1 MANDVVILGFGPAAA
16 SAVEALRSQGCDAN
30 VDIITAGPASCESPV
45 LTSYNAAGI
54 VTREQGSIYAPVLDD
69 ANVRIFPNE
78 EITSV
83 DTEGQ
88 IVKAASGREWS
99 YSICL
104 IATGASPVLSGKSP
118 LLECNPLTLRTFEDA
133 ERLSAVF
140 AARPHAG
147 ILISGTSM
155 VALKAAEACIRRGG
169 RPTILGRSPHILKGS
184 AHPRAASKMEA
195 LLEDQGIELLLGETV
210 EKARVLEDGST
221 SVSFSHQEEPR
232 VFDAVLVAHGMSPN
246 IDFIENANIHA
257 DRGIVV
263 DAFMRTSAPH
273 VYAAGDVAKV
283 PCLLGG
289 SKVAGLWLAARQQG
303 KVAGANMARELC
315 DKSGAWMLGDSAPVG
330 GMEYHGFLPAN
341 TIKVGDALFAAA
353 GMIPSAEDPFAI
365 EEIETESEYLM
376 KSYLVLQDGR
386 ALLCGF
392 NLVAKADMTGLFG
405 KLTDSIGRMQAE
417 IARNALQGAFTDV

>member
-30 VDIITAGPASCESPV
+30 VDIITAGPDSCESPV

-69 ANVRIFPNE
+69 ANARIFSNE
-78 EITSV
+78 EIAFI

-88 IVKAASGREWS
+88 TVKAVSGREWS
-99 YSICL
+99 YSVCL
-104 IATGASPVLSGKSP
+104 IATGASPVLSGESP
-118 LLECNPLTLRTFEDA
+118 LFGCNPLTLRTFEDA
-133 ERLSAVF
+133 ECLSAVL
-140 AARPHAG
+140 AARPHADV
-147 ILISGTSM
+147 LISGTSM
-155 VALKAAEACIRRGG
+155 VALKGAEACVRRDG
-169 RPTILGRSPHILKGS
+169 RPTVLGRSPHILKGS
-184 AHPRAASKMEA
+184 AHPRAASRMETM
-195 LLEDQGIELLLGETV
+195 LEEQGIELLLGETA
-210 EKARVLEDGST
+210 EKACVLEDGSVT
-221 SVSFSHQEEPR
+221 VSFSHQEKPR

-246 IDFIENANIHA
+246 VGFVENTNMHV

-273 VYAAGDVAKV
+273 VYAAGDVATA

-303 KVAGANMARELC
+303 KVAGVNMAKELC
-315 DKSGAWMLGDSAPVG
+315 GEGRACISDASAFVG
-330 GMEYHGFLPAN
+330 GTEYHGFLPAN

-365 EEIETESEYLM
+365 EEIEAENEYLL
-376 KSYLVLQDGR
+376 KSYLVQQDGR

-392 NLVAKADMTGLFG
+392 NLVAKAGMAGLFG

-417 IARNALQGAFTDV
+417 IAHNALQGAFTDV

>member
-69 ANVRIFPNE
+69 ANARIFPNE
-78 EITSV
+78 EIAFI

-88 IVKAASGREWS
+88 TVKAVSGREWS
-99 YSICL
+99 YSVCL
-104 IATGASPVLSGKSP
+104 IATGASPVLSGESP
-118 LLECNPLTLRTFEDA
+118 LFGCNPLTLRTFEDA
-133 ERLSAVF
+133 GCLSAVL
-140 AARPHAG
+140 AARPHADV
-147 ILISGTSM
+147 LISGTSM
-155 VALKAAEACIRRGG
+155 VALKAAEACVRRDG
-169 RPTILGRSPHILKGS
+169 RPTVLGRSSHILKGS
-184 AHPRAASKMEA
+184 AHPRAASRMETM
-195 LLEDQGIELLLGETV
+195 LEEQGIELLLGETA
-210 EKARVLEDGST
+210 EKACVLEDGSVT
-221 SVSFSHQEEPR
+221 VSFSHQEKPR

-246 IDFIENANIHA
+246 VGFVENTNMHV

-263 DAFMRTSAPH
+263 DAFMRTSVPH

-303 KVAGANMARELC
+303 KVAGVNMAKELC
-315 DKSGAWMLGDSAPVG
+315 GEGRACISDASAFVG
-330 GMEYHGFLPAN
+330 GTEYHGFLPAN

-365 EEIETESEYLM
+365 EEIEAENEYLL
-376 KSYLVLQDGR
+376 KSYLVQQDGR

-392 NLVAKADMTGLFG
+392 NLVAKAGMAGLFG

-417 IARNALQGAFTDV
+417 IAHNALQGAFTDV

>member
-30 VDIITAGPASCESPV
+30 VDIVTAGPAFCESPV

-54 VTREQGSIYAPVLDD
+54 VTREQGSICTSVLDD
-69 ANVRIFPNE
+69 ANTHIFPNE
-78 EITSV
+78 EITSL

-88 IVKAASGREWS
+88 TVKAASGREWP
-99 YSICL
+99 YSVCL
-104 IATGASPVLSGKSP
+104 IATGASPVLSGESP
-118 LLECNPLTLRTFEDA
+118 LFECGPLTLRTFEDA
-133 ERLSAVF
+133 ERLSTVL
-140 AARPHAG
+140 AARPHVS

-169 RPTILGRSPHILKGS
+169 WPTILGRSPHILKGS
-184 AHPRAASKMEA
+184 AHPRAASRMEA
-195 LLEDQGIELLLGETV
+195 LLEDQGIELLLGETA
-210 EKARVLEDGST
+210 EKAHVLEDGST
-221 SVSFSHQEEPR
+221 SVSFSRREEPR

-246 IDFIENANIHA
+246 VDFIENANIHA

-263 DAFMRTSAPH
+263 DAFMRTSVPH
-273 VYAAGDVAKV
+273 VYAAGDVATV

-303 KVAGANMARELC
+303 KVAGANMAKELH
-315 DKSGAWMLGDSAPVG
+315 DGSGDGPALAGD
-330 GMEYHGFLPAN
+330 MEYHGFLPAN

-365 EEIETESEYLM
+365 EEIETENEYLM
-376 KSYLVLQDGR
+376 KSYLILQDGR

-392 NLVAKADMTGLFG
+392 NLVAKADMAGLFG
-405 KLTDSIGRMQAE
+405 RLTDSIGRMQAE

>member
-30 VDIITAGPASCESPV
+30 VDIITAGPAFCESPV

-54 VTREQGSIYAPVLDD
+54 VAREQGSICTSVLDD
-69 ANVRIFPNE
+69 ANTHVFPNE

-88 IVKAASGREWS
+88 IVKAASGREWP
-99 YSICL
+99 YSVCL
-104 IATGASPVLSGKSP
+104 IATGASPVLSGESP
-118 LLECNPLTLRTFEDA
+118 LFECNPLTLRTFEDA
-133 ERLSAVF
+133 ERLSAVL

-147 ILISGTSM
+147 VLISGTSM
-155 VALKAAEACIRRGG
+155 VALKAAEACIRRGA

-184 AHPRAASKMEA
+184 AHPRAASRMEA
-195 LLEDQGIELLLGETV
+195 LLESQGIELLLGETAG
-210 EKARVLEDGST
+210 KARVLEDGSVT
-221 SVSFSHQEEPR
+221 VSFSHQEKPR

-246 IDFIENANIHA
+246 IGFVENANIHV

-289 SKVAGLWLAARQQG
+289 SRVAGLWLAARQQG
-303 KVAGANMARELC
+303 KVAGANMARELR
-315 DKSGAWMLGDSAPVG
+315 DEGGACASDASAFAG

-353 GMIPSAEDPFAI
+353 GITPSAEGPFAI
-365 EEIETESEYLM
+365 EEIETENEYLM
-376 KSYLVLQDGR
+376 KSYLVQRDGQ

-392 NLVAKADMTGLFG
+392 NFVAKAGMTGLFG
-405 KLTDSIGRMQAE
+405 KLTDSIGCMQAE
-417 IARNALQGAFTDV
+417 IARSALQGAFTDV

>member
-30 VDIITAGPASCESPV
+30 VDIITAGPAFCESPV

-54 VTREQGSIYAPVLDD
+54 VTREQGSICTSVLDD
-69 ANVRIFPNE
+69 ANTHIFPNE
-78 EITSV
+78 EITSL

-88 IVKAASGREWS
+88 TVKAASGREWP
-99 YSICL
+99 YSVCL
-104 IATGASPVLSGKSP
+104 IATGASPVLSGESP
-118 LLECNPLTLRTFEDA
+118 LFECGPLTLRTFEDA
-133 ERLSAVF
+133 ERLSTVL
-140 AARPHAG
+140 AACPHVS

-184 AHPRAASKMEA
+184 AHPRVASRMEA
-195 LLEDQGIELLLGETV
+195 LLEDQGIELLLGETA
-210 EKARVLEDGST
+210 EKAHVLEDGST
-221 SVSFSHQEEPR
+221 SVSFSRREEPR

-246 IDFIENANIHA
+246 VDFIENANIHA

-263 DAFMRTSAPH
+263 DAFMRTSVPH
-273 VYAAGDVAKV
+273 VYAAGDVATA
-283 PCLLGG
+283 PCLLGEN
-289 SKVAGLWLAARQQG
+289 KTAGLWLVARQQG
-303 KVAGANMARELC
+303 KVAGANMARELR
-315 DKSGAWMLGDSAPVG
+315 DGSGDGSASAG

-341 TIKVGDALFAAA
+341 TIKVGDTLFAAA

-365 EEIETESEYLM
+365 EEIETENEYLM
-376 KSYLVLQDGR
+376 KSYLILQDGR

-392 NLVAKADMTGLFG
+392 NLVAKAGMTGLFG

-417 IARNALQGAFTDV
+417 ITRNALQGAFTDV

>member
-69 ANVRIFPNE
+69 ANARIFPNE
-78 EITSV
+78 EIAFI

-88 IVKAASGREWS
+88 TVKAVSGREWS
-99 YSICL
+99 YSVCL
-104 IATGASPVLSGKSP
+104 IATGASPVLSGESP
-118 LLECNPLTLRTFEDA
+118 LFGCNPLTLRTFEDA
-133 ERLSAVF
+133 GCLSAVL
-140 AARPHAG
+140 AARPHADV
-147 ILISGTSM
+147 LISGTSM
-155 VALKAAEACIRRGG
+155 VALKAAEACVRRDG
-169 RPTILGRSPHILKGS
+169 RPTVLGRSSHILKGS
-184 AHPRAASKMEA
+184 AHPRAASRMEA
-195 LLEDQGIELLLGETV
+195 MLEEQGIELLLGETA
-210 EKARVLEDGST
+210 EKACVLEDGSVT
-221 SVSFSHQEEPR
+221 VSFSYQEKPR

-246 IDFIENANIHA
+246 VGFVENTNMHV

-273 VYAAGDVAKV
+273 VYAAGDVATV

-303 KVAGANMARELC
+303 KVAGVNMAKELC
-315 DKSGAWMLGDSAPVG
+315 GEGRACISDASAFVG

-365 EEIETESEYLM
+365 EEIETENEYLL
-376 KSYLVLQDGR
+376 KSYLAQQDGR

-392 NLVAKADMTGLFG
+392 NLVAKAGMAGLFG

-417 IARNALQGAFTDV
+417 IAHNALQGAFTDV

>member
-30 VDIITAGPASCESPV
+30 VDIITAGPAFCESPV

-54 VTREQGSIYAPVLDD
+54 VTREQGSIYASALDD

-78 EITSV
+78 EITSI
-83 DTEGQ
+83 DTESQ
-88 IVKAASGREWS
+88 TVKAASGREWS
-99 YSICL
+99 YSVCL
-104 IATGASPVLSGKSP
+104 IATGASPVLSGESP
-118 LLECNPLTLRTFEDA
+118 LFECNPLTLRTFADA
-133 ERLSAVF
+133 ERLSATL
-140 AARPHAG
+140 AARPHAS
-147 ILISGTSM
+147 ILTSM

-184 AHPRAASKMEA
+184 AHPRAASRMEA
-195 LLEDQGIELLLGETV
+195 LLEGQGIELLLGETA

-246 IDFIENANIHA
+246 IDFIENASIHA

-273 VYAAGDVAKV
+273 VYAAGDVATV

-303 KVAGANMARELC
+303 KVAGANMARELR
-315 DKSGAWMLGDSAPVG
+315 DEGRAYASDASAFAG
-330 GMEYHGFLPAN
+330 SMEYHGFLPAN

>member
-16 SAVEALRSQGCDAN
+16 SAVEALRSQGCGAN
-30 VDIITAGPASCESPV
+30 VDIITAGPAFCESPV

-54 VTREQGSIYAPVLDD
+54 VTREQGSIYALVLDD

-88 IVKAASGREWS
+88 IVKAASGREWP
-99 YSICL
+99 YSVCL
-104 IATGASPVLSGKSP
+104 IATGASPVLSGESP
-118 LLECNPLTLRTFEDA
+118 LFGCNPLTLRTFEDA
-133 ERLSAVF
+133 ERLSAVL
-140 AARPHAG
+140 AARPHANV
-147 ILISGTSM
+147 LISGTSM
-155 VALKAAEACIRRGG
+155 VALKAAEACIRRGA

-184 AHPRAASKMEA
+184 AHPRAASRMEA
-195 LLEDQGIELLLGETV
+195 LLESQGIELMLGETA
-210 EKARVLEDGST
+210 EKARVLEDGSVT
-221 SVSFSHQEEPR
+221 VSFSHQGKPR
-232 VFDAVLVAHGMSPN
+232 IFDAVLVAHGMSPN
-246 IDFIENANIHA
+246 IGFVENASIHV

-263 DAFMRTSAPH
+263 DASMRTSAPH
-273 VYAAGDVAKV
+273 VYAAGDVATV

-303 KVAGANMARELC
+303 KVAGANMAKELR
-315 DKSGAWMLGDSAPVG
+315 DEGRTYISDAPAFAG

-353 GMIPSAEDPFAI
+353 GITPSAEGPFAI
-365 EEIETESEYLM
+365 EEIETENEYLM

-392 NLVAKADMTGLFG
+392 NLVAKAGMTGLFG

-417 IARNALQGAFTDV
+417 IARNALQGVFTDV